1 LIKKAVNYVS
11 SSVYETL
18 RFLGVFKYINMM
30 IDFSKVDKKKLLID
44 YYRQHKL
51 LIFIFLLSILLIYL
65 SFRFGINKPVTA
77 LVVILF
83 GIFTQL
89 FSEMLAIIALVPIA
103 GPIIVKVISIPV
115 IILLNGIGYIVTFFA
130 FKKGYKMEVAKSKLF
145 TTALLIGVMIGYLL
159 GKIL

>member
-1 LIKKAVNYVS
+1 MIKKAVNYVS

>member
-1 LIKKAVNYVS
+1 MIKKAVNYVS
-11 SSVYETL
+11 VSVYETL

-30 IDFSKVDKKKLLID
+30 IDFSKVNKTKMLKD
-44 YYRQHKL
+44 YVRQHKL
-51 LIFIFLLSILLIYL
+51 LVIIFFSSIILIYL

-77 LVVILF
+77 LIVILF
-83 GIFTQL
+83 GVFSQL
-89 FSEMLAIIALVPIA
+89 FAEILAIIALIPIA

-115 IILLNGIGYIVTFFA
+115 IILMNGIGYIITFFA

-145 TTALLIGVMIGYLL
+145 TTALLIGVMLGYLL